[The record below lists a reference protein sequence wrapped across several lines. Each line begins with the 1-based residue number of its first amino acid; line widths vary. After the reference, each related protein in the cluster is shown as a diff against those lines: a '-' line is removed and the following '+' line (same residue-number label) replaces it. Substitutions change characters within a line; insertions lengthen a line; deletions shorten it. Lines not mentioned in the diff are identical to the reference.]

1 MGGGERGD
9 EGGAIG
15 HGGKQAFHSPFG
27 AQFKMSQ
34 IVIVSAAR
42 TPVGSFN
49 GALSS
54 LPAHELGKLV
64 IQAAIERAQLSP
76 SDVDEVI
83 MGQVLQAGAGQG
95 PARQAAVNAGVPVE
109 SPAWSV
115 NQLCG
120 SGLRAVALG
129 AQQIAAG
136 DASIVVAGGQESM
149 SQSPHAANL
158 RNGQKMGDLGFVD
171 TMIKDGLWDAFHG
184 YHMGQTAENIAS
196 RWQIT
201 REDQDRFAVA
211 SQNKAEAAQKAG
223 RFSGEI
229 VPVTI
234 KGRKGDTVVS
244 DDEYIRHGA
253 TYESVAG
260 LRPAF
265 TKDGSV
271 TAANASGLND
281 GAAAVVL
288 MSADEA
294 ARRGLTPLARIASWA
309 HAGVEP
315 GIMGTGPIPAT
326 RKALEKA
333 GWKVADLD
341 LIESNEAFAAQSLS
355 VVRELGLDPAKVNV
369 NGGAIAIGHPIG
381 ASGARILTTLLHE
394 MKRTGAK
401 KGLAT
406 LCVGG
411 GMGVAMCV
419 EAVEESAGTQR
430 RTAA

>member
-1 MGGGERGD
+1 
-9 EGGAIG
+9 
-15 HGGKQAFHSPFG
+15 
-27 AQFKMSQ
+27 MSD

-54 LPAHELGKLV
+54 LPASELGKL
-64 IQAAIERAQLSP
+64 AIEAAVSRAGITP
-76 SDVDEVI
+76 ADVDEVI
-83 MGQVLQAGAGQG
+83 LGQVLQAAAGQG
-95 PARQAAVNAGVPVE
+95 PARQASVKAGIPLE
-109 SPAWSV
+109 SPAWSL

-129 AQQIAAG
+129 AQQIADG
-136 DASIVVAGGQESM
+136 SASIVVAGGQESM
-149 SQSPHAANL
+149 SQAPHAQNL
-158 RNGQKMGDLGFVD
+158 RGGQKMGDLQFVD

-201 REDQDRFAVA
+201 RADQDQFAVA

-223 RFSGEI
+223 KFDDEI
-229 VPVTI
+229 VAVTI
-234 KGRKGDTVVS
+234 KGRKGDTVV
-244 DDEYIRHGA
+244 DKDEYIRHGA
-253 TYESVAG
+253 TLDRVSG

-281 GAAAVVL
+281 GAAALVL

-294 ARRGLTPLARIASWA
+294 AKRGLKPLAKIASWA
-309 HAGVEP
+309 NAGVDPE
-315 GIMGTGPIPAT
+315 IMGTGPIPASK
-326 RKALEKA
+326 KALEKA
-333 GWKVADLD
+333 GWSVSDLD
-341 LIESNEAFAAQSLS
+341 LVESNEAFAAQSLC

-381 ASGARILTTLLHE
+381 ASGARILTTLVHE
-394 MKRTGAK
+394 MKRSGAK

-411 GMGVAMCV
+411 GMGVAMCI
-419 EAVEESAGTQR
+419 EAL
-430 RTAA
+430 

>member
-1 MGGGERGD
+1 
-9 EGGAIG
+9 
-15 HGGKQAFHSPFG
+15 
-27 AQFKMSQ
+27 MSD

-49 GALSS
+49 GALAS
-54 LPAHELGKLV
+54 LPAHELGKIA
-64 IQAAIERAQLSP
+64 IQAAVSSAGIQP
-76 SDVDEVI
+76 SDVQEVI

-95 PARQAAVNAGVPVE
+95 PARQASVNAGIPVE
-109 SPAWSV
+109 SPAWSL

-120 SGLRAVALG
+120 SGLRAVALA
-129 AQQIAAG
+129 AQQISQG
-136 DASIVVAGGQESM
+136 DADIVVAGGQESM

-184 YHMGQTAENIAS
+184 YHMGQTAENIAA

-201 REDQDRFAVA
+201 REDQDQFAVT
-211 SQNKAEAAQKAG
+211 SQNRAEAAQKSG
-223 RFSGEI
+223 RFAAEI
-229 VPVTI
+229 APVTI
-234 KGRKGDTVVS
+234 KGRKGDTVV
-244 DDEYIRHGA
+244 DQDEFIRHGV
-253 TYESVAG
+253 TLDSISG

-265 TKDGSV
+265 TKDGTV

-281 GAAAVVL
+281 GAAALVL
-288 MSADEA
+288 MTADEA
-294 ARRGLTPLARIASWA
+294 AKRGLKPLARIASWA
-309 HAGVEP
+309 HAGVDPE
-315 GIMGTGPIPAT
+315 IMGTGPIPAS

-333 GWKVADLD
+333 GWKVSDLD

-394 MKRTGAK
+394 MGKTNAR

-419 EAVEESAGTQR
+419 EKV
-430 RTAA
+430 